1 MDVNVSN
8 CHTMSI
14 TRDKLRCDTQYYLGN
29 ACLSI
34 VNRFTYLGIEISSD
48 LRWNNHVTAVVSKA
62 SRTLNF
68 VRRNLYRC
76 NSHIKELSYTTLVR
90 PLLEY
95 ATASWDPYT
104 ACNIKDLEMVQRRA
118 ARFVGSDYRRT
129 TSVTSLQCRGSWEE
143 STGR

>member
-1 MDVNVSN
+1 MLILKSGFLRMIVYSTATYSQVLQNGINSQYLWSKTWQMDFNVSK

-14 TRDKLRCDTQYYLGN
+14 THARQHCDTQYYLGN

-34 VNRFTYLGIEISSD
+34 VNSFTYLGIEISSD
-48 LRWNNHVTAVVSKA
+48 LRWNNHVAAVVSKA

-76 NSHIKELSYTTLVR
+76 NSHIKELSYITLVR

-95 ATASWDPYT
+95 ATASWDP
-104 ACNIKDLEMVQRRA
+104 
-118 ARFVGSDYRRT
+118 
-129 TSVTSLQCRGSWEE
+129 
-143 STGR
+143 STV